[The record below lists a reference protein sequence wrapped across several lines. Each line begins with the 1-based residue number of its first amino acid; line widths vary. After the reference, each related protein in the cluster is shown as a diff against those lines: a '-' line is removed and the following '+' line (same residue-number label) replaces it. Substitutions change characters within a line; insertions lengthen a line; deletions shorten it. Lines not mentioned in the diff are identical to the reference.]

1 MVLASGGFG
10 ADFGADSLL
19 ATYRPDLLHLPTTNG
34 EHCTGDA
41 IKMGEAIGAATI
53 DLEWVQVHPTGLV
66 KPDDPDAK
74 VKFLAAEALR
84 GVGGIVLDANGDR
97 FCNEL
102 GRRDYVT
109 GEMWKNKPPFRL
121 CLNKA
126 AADEII
132 WHAKHYTGRGVMK
145 FYASG
150 EDLAKDM
157 GVPLQKIVDAHQKH
171 FEAAKKQEK
180 DPDGGPF
187 PAYPSGK
194 TWDEPSGKTGSGK
207 KFFHNI
213 IDGSKVPTEPFYVA
227 IITPV
232 IHYCMGGLE
241 CTVDAECIDKK
252 SGKVI
257 PGLYVAGEAAGGIH
271 GNNRL
276 GGNSLLDC
284 VVFGRVAGKAAC
296 KFTFGAGEKFKPCPP
311 PGELKA
317 CSLHSRWPAGG
328 GPEFVVVGKCILF
341 NKTGDA
347 TAPVGGLAPGKV
359 AVLRA
364 EAEVRVGVGKVKAGS
379 VRIPQDDDFKVLVTA
394 AANETSKIFN
404 WIEHEVTLKAPWL
417 CKRRHSL
424 CYWAKTITRI
434 GYPKS
439 VEFTVIGSLRP
450 HEELSVLASWLPEGL
465 VTKGSREDEASIA
478 AGWDDS
484 HGEGLFN
491 AWCSDGI
498 PVQVPGS
505 GEFIMTAGTHQAP
518 LAMFLGVQVH
528 PLMGLFTQSK
538 GVTVTPRFV
547 IRNLKV
553 RMRNEDNWPPVPSR
567 SAAIVEEHAGM
578 GGMGMN
584 AMGMPMMQMN
594 PMAMMSMAAM
604 MNNMME
610 PQEEKTVEPPPDPID
625 SRVRDICRHFG
636 IEEKICEK
644 LNKAMKTREDFDEDM
659 QVLWHIMERGAQN
672 NKKAVDVMLVKIRE
686 LNNGTFIGKDLL
698 DPEIKD
704 FASKYNLDDQLLH
717 RLIKTMKKRK
727 HHKSQDLKDMDE
739 RIGNAKHPSGLLV
752 RMLEGLEENGK
763 MPPVAC
769 FTSDAPNL
777 CSGGCS
783 WGGSQILGRMLSITD
798 FIAQDEEKEASG
810 SSLLNLMVGVAI
822 FQPGDVGTA
831 GGKRPCNQVM
841 YGQLYSLALF
851 HFPTRCQ
858 ASELRKGAKAVAL
871 RLPGPPLLELIS
883 VTKKRPLQLDRVSTG
898 GFLPYR
904 DKLVQ
909 LGRLPQSLRILA
921 KESRLLCLRGEYLK
935 DFELGQVV
943 LSRPAEIWIGAE
955 GGSLSVLSA
964 QHVARFWPQA
974 ADAHE
979 AGFKAA
985 EWHALDSSGG

>member
-1 MVLASGGFG
+1 MACVFPANQVIVVGGGLAGMSAANTVIELGGRSLLLDKSSFCGGNSTKATSGINGAGTKTQKGKSIPDNAEIFIADTLKGGAKKPELAKVLCANSAADVDWLVDKFDLDLSLVARLGGHSQPRTHRGKERFPGMTITYALIQMLEKVAEKTNRARIITKAEVFKLLQNGSAVVGCEYKKAGKVVKEFGPMVLASGGFG

-121 CLNKA
+121 CLNRA

-145 FYASG
+145 FYSTG

-157 GVPLQKIVDAHQKH
+157 GVPLQKLVDAHQKH

-364 EAEVRVGVGKVKAGS
+364 EAEVRVGVGKVK
-379 VRIPQDDDFKVLVTA
+379 DDDFKVLDGFFVGNAAWAYKAELMRHIARATWWRWNFMDERLRCNPWESWEDVTA

-424 CYWAKTITRI
+424 CYWAKTISRI

-439 VEFTVIGSLRP
+439 VEFTVIGSFRP
-450 HEELSVLASWLPEGL
+450 HEELSVLASWVPEGL
-465 VTKGSREDEASIA
+465 VTKGSLAIPEVRERKS
-478 AGWDDS
+478 
-484 HGEGLFN
+484 L
-491 AWCSDGI
+491 
-498 PVQVPGS
+498 
-505 GEFIMTAGTHQAP
+505 
-518 LAMFLGVQVH
+518 
-528 PLMGLFTQSK
+528 
-538 GVTVTPRFV
+538 
-547 IRNLKV
+547 
-553 RMRNEDNWPPVPSR
+553 
-567 SAAIVEEHAGM
+567 
-578 GGMGMN
+578 
-584 AMGMPMMQMN
+584 
-594 PMAMMSMAAM
+594 
-604 MNNMME
+604 
-610 PQEEKTVEPPPDPID
+610 
-625 SRVRDICRHFG
+625 
-636 IEEKICEK
+636 
-644 LNKAMKTREDFDEDM
+644 
-659 QVLWHIMERGAQN
+659 ER
-672 NKKAVDVMLVKIRE
+672 I
-686 LNNGTFIGKDLL
+686 L
-698 DPEIKD
+698 DP
-704 FASKYNLDDQLLH
+704 Q
-717 RLIKTMKKRK
+717 
-727 HHKSQDLKDMDE
+727 
-739 RIGNAKHPSGLLV
+739 
-752 RMLEGLEENGK
+752 
-763 MPPVAC
+763 
-769 FTSDAPNL
+769 
-777 CSGGCS
+777 
-783 WGGSQILGRMLSITD
+783 
-798 FIAQDEEKEASG
+798 
-810 SSLLNLMVGVAI
+810 
-822 FQPGDVGTA
+822 
-831 GGKRPCNQVM
+831 
-841 YGQLYSLALF
+841 
-851 HFPTRCQ
+851 
-858 ASELRKGAKAVAL
+858 
-871 RLPGPPLLELIS
+871 
-883 VTKKRPLQLDRVSTG
+883 
-898 GFLPYR
+898 
-904 DKLVQ
+904 
-909 LGRLPQSLRILA
+909 
-921 KESRLLCLRGEYLK
+921 LCLR
-935 DFELGQVV
+935 
-943 LSRPAEIWIGAE
+943 PA
-955 GGSLSVLSA
+955 
-964 QHVARFWPQA
+964 
-974 ADAHE
+974 
-979 AGFKAA
+979 
-985 EWHALDSSGG
+985 

>member
-1 MVLASGGFG
+1 MKHVLMHVFLESFDVGPVKDPHGFAGRAAACAAGGSVFKDPDMGNTACCQSEANDGVADAHVDAKPILESALPAAPFISGGDSEQERIYQVTLSKSPGQKLGLDVDYMAERKILPIMHVTGGIAEEWNKKYPDRKLNSGDSILEVNGISGDVVEMLERCKADDTLKMKLCRCLTYEHLVEDLEKLVRRKECGPIMVRLSWHDAGIYNGADGCPNAAMRLPGGGEHALAANAGLPQVAIPLLEPLAAKYVPRMISHADLWALAANVAIKVMGGPEITTRFGRLDAERVGDGASSATGRLPDGDKDARHLRDIFYPKGFDDKAIVALSGAHTVGSCHLDRSGFDGAWTADKLKFDNSYFKDLMHRSWSSETTSKGNPQFRCAESKTMMLTTVLASVTLWEVPRLTVSDFTLILSASSCTIPSLRRNSDAMAAVFPANQVIVVGGGLAGMSAANTVVELGGRTILLDKSSFCGGNSTKAILIFIADTLKGGAKKPELAKVLCANSAADVDWLVDKFDLDLSLVARLGGHSQPRTHRGKERFPGMTITYALIQMLEKVAEKTNRARIVTKAEVYKLLVNAGTVVGCEYKKAGKSVKEFGPMVLASGGFG

-311 PGELKA
+311 PGELK
-317 CSLHSRWPAGG
+317 
-328 GPEFVVVGKCILF
+328 
-341 NKTGDA
+341 D
-347 TAPVGGLAPGKV
+347 
-359 AVLRA
+359 
-364 EAEVRVGVGKVKAGS
+364 
-379 VRIPQDDDFKVLVTA
+379 
-394 AANETSKIFN
+394 
-404 WIEHEVTLKAPWL
+404 L
-417 CKRRHSL
+417 CK
-424 CYWAKTITRI
+424 
-434 GYPKS
+434 
-439 VEFTVIGSLRP
+439 
-450 HEELSVLASWLPEGL
+450 
-465 VTKGSREDEASIA
+465 
-478 AGWDDS
+478 
-484 HGEGLFN
+484 
-491 AWCSDGI
+491 
-498 PVQVPGS
+498 
-505 GEFIMTAGTHQAP
+505 
-518 LAMFLGVQVH
+518 
-528 PLMGLFTQSK
+528 
-538 GVTVTPRFV
+538 
-547 IRNLKV
+547 
-553 RMRNEDNWPPVPSR
+553 
-567 SAAIVEEHAGM
+567 
-578 GGMGMN
+578 
-584 AMGMPMMQMN
+584 
-594 PMAMMSMAAM
+594 
-604 MNNMME
+604 
-610 PQEEKTVEPPPDPID
+610 
-625 SRVRDICRHFG
+625 
-636 IEEKICEK
+636 
-644 LNKAMKTREDFDEDM
+644 
-659 QVLWHIMERGAQN
+659 
-672 NKKAVDVMLVKIRE
+672 
-686 LNNGTFIGKDLL
+686 
-698 DPEIKD
+698 
-704 FASKYNLDDQLLH
+704 
-717 RLIKTMKKRK
+717 
-727 HHKSQDLKDMDE
+727 
-739 RIGNAKHPSGLLV
+739 
-752 RMLEGLEENGK
+752 
-763 MPPVAC
+763 
-769 FTSDAPNL
+769 
-777 CSGGCS
+777 
-783 WGGSQILGRMLSITD
+783 
-798 FIAQDEEKEASG
+798 
-810 SSLLNLMVGVAI
+810 
-822 FQPGDVGTA
+822 
-831 GGKRPCNQVM
+831 
-841 YGQLYSLALF
+841 
-851 HFPTRCQ
+851 
-858 ASELRKGAKAVAL
+858 
-871 RLPGPPLLELIS
+871 
-883 VTKKRPLQLDRVSTG
+883 
-898 GFLPYR
+898 
-904 DKLVQ
+904 
-909 LGRLPQSLRILA
+909 
-921 KESRLLCLRGEYLK
+921 
-935 DFELGQVV
+935 
-943 LSRPAEIWIGAE
+943 
-955 GGSLSVLSA
+955 
-964 QHVARFWPQA
+964 
-974 ADAHE
+974 
-979 AGFKAA
+979 
-985 EWHALDSSGG
+985 

>member
-41 IKMGEAIGAATI
+41 IKMGEAVGAATI

-311 PGELKA
+311 PGELK
-317 CSLHSRWPAGG
+317 
-328 GPEFVVVGKCILF
+328 EFVQLTTGAAKLATRPQMELVTEKRSAIPIAERKAEAVAGNMASLLEGRPSEQVKGQVSEWQALCKDLLLDMEQVGDSIKVDGLPKGIADKVWMQKPEAKCARLQKKQEEAVEEKPKE
-341 NKTGDA
+341 KTSKKAAKQNAVTAKKQELKIEKEMQDKALRKKWLGRIEVTVAAHVFSGFTLGTGLSRYDNVRLQPLECTPCDAMRWDHSGLALDTLTGWGGTGTGRPRHGQELASFLSVNDSTLIPKASKRREGDFVSFFKA
-347 TAPVGGLAPGKV
+347 EDLAPPGGLPPPKGWGEGNDSPCKTCSCGDQYEEEGAEQGKV
-359 AVLRA
+359 
-364 EAEVRVGVGKVKAGS
+364 EK
-379 VRIPQDDDFKVLVTA
+379 
-394 AANETSKIFN
+394 
-404 WIEHEVTLKAPWL
+404 
-417 CKRRHSL
+417 
-424 CYWAKTITRI
+424 
-434 GYPKS
+434 GYPKMVFPNVPHHS
-439 VEFTVIGSLRP
+439 FFPHKRGYKLSQFKVFALFFAGLGCGYAAAKSLTQKEQP
-450 HEELSVLASWLPEGL
+450 MELA
-465 VTKGSREDEASIA
+465 
-478 AGWDDS
+478 
-484 HGEGLFN
+484 
-491 AWCSDGI
+491 
-498 PVQVPGS
+498 
-505 GEFIMTAGTHQAP
+505 
-518 LAMFLGVQVH
+518 
-528 PLMGLFTQSK
+528 
-538 GVTVTPRFV
+538 
-547 IRNLKV
+547 
-553 RMRNEDNWPPVPSR
+553 RNEEVAGAR
-567 SAAIVEEHAGM
+567 TAA
-578 GGMGMN
+578 
-584 AMGMPMMQMN
+584 
-594 PMAMMSMAAM
+594 S
-604 MNNMME
+604 
-610 PQEEKTVEPPPDPID
+610 
-625 SRVRDICRHFG
+625 
-636 IEEKICEK
+636 
-644 LNKAMKTREDFDEDM
+644 
-659 QVLWHIMERGAQN
+659 
-672 NKKAVDVMLVKIRE
+672 
-686 LNNGTFIGKDLL
+686 
-698 DPEIKD
+698 
-704 FASKYNLDDQLLH
+704 
-717 RLIKTMKKRK
+717 
-727 HHKSQDLKDMDE
+727 
-739 RIGNAKHPSGLLV
+739 
-752 RMLEGLEENGK
+752 
-763 MPPVAC
+763 
-769 FTSDAPNL
+769 
-777 CSGGCS
+777 
-783 WGGSQILGRMLSITD
+783 
-798 FIAQDEEKEASG
+798 
-810 SSLLNLMVGVAI
+810 
-822 FQPGDVGTA
+822 
-831 GGKRPCNQVM
+831 
-841 YGQLYSLALF
+841 
-851 HFPTRCQ
+851 
-858 ASELRKGAKAVAL
+858 
-871 RLPGPPLLELIS
+871 
-883 VTKKRPLQLDRVSTG
+883 
-898 GFLPYR
+898 
-904 DKLVQ
+904 
-909 LGRLPQSLRILA
+909 
-921 KESRLLCLRGEYLK
+921 
-935 DFELGQVV
+935 
-943 LSRPAEIWIGAE
+943 
-955 GGSLSVLSA
+955 
-964 QHVARFWPQA
+964 
-974 ADAHE
+974 
-979 AGFKAA
+979 
-985 EWHALDSSGG
+985 